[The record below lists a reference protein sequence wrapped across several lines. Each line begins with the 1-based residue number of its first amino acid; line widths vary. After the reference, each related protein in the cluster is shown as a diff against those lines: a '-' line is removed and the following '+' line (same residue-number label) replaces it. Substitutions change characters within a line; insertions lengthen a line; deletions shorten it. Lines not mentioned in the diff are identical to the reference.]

1 MFGKIAHV
9 HMSFYDGWASF
20 HIPAMPI
27 TTNDVLLFLQILA
40 FILLVI
46 LLFHLIFVAVD
57 VRRIVRRAETVTREL
72 EEVVLKPISIADTT
86 IEWFAAFMEGLKS
99 KKKADKKK

>member
-1 MFGKIAHV
+1 
-9 HMSFYDGWASF
+9 
-20 HIPAMPI
+20 MPI

-57 VRRIVRRAETVTREL
+57 VRRIVRRAETVTREM
-72 EEVVLKPISIADTT
+72 EEVVLKPISIADAT